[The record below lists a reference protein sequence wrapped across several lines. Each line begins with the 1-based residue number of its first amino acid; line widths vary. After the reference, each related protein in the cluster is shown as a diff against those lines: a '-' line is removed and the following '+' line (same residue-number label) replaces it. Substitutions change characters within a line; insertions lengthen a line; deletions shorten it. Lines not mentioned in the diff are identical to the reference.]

1 MNILF
6 FFPLFL
12 FHSSVF
18 AIWPRPQQLTAGN
31 TTLRLSPDFKIQ
43 TSHIANV
50 PSDLSDAIKRTS
62 NFLKTDKLELL
73 VPDRGASLSSTINSA
88 NTLRSLTLTLTHSS
102 GSVKSISEEAVQEL
116 GTQDE
121 SYTLEVPSN
130 DGGTA
135 VLNANTTLGLF
146 RGLTTFEQLWFELD
160 GTVYTLQAPVQIQDA
175 PTYVSSQSQP
185 FKRFAHTFPET

>member
-6 FFPLFL
+6 LFPIFL
-12 FHSSVF
+12 LYSRVF
-18 AIWPRPQQLTAGN
+18 AIWPRPQQLTTGN
-31 TTLRLSPDFKIQ
+31 TTLRLSPNFLIQ
-43 TSHIANV
+43 TSHIDNV

-88 NTLRSLTLTLTHSS
+88 STLHSLTLTLTNSS
-102 GSVKSISEEAVQEL
+102 GDVKSISEEAVQEL

-121 SYTLEVPSN
+121 SYTLEIPSSN
-130 DGGTA
+130 GGNA

-146 RGLTTFEQLWFELD
+146 RGLTTFEQLWFYLD
-160 GTVYTLQAPVQIQDA
+160 GTIYTLQAPVQIQDT
-175 PTYVSSQSQP
+175 PTYVSSQFRPSNNPQILIP
-185 FKRFAHTFPET
+185 T